1 MDGLRHFL
9 LLLCISASV
18 VYRNTG
24 EFVEK
29 DEQLV
34 RNLTDKLLQVIP
46 PNANNSK
53 VFMLVAEGN
62 WITLNE
68 TDQQALNSYLTL
80 VELRL
85 GGNLVTTVP
94 AKYFSRLSHL
104 RVLSLARNSISSLD
118 PEAFYGLDVLEEL
131 DLSSNNLT
139 DLPGKLMTELK
150 SLKIL
155 HLQNNPWNCSC
166 PLLNTIGR
174 MKEANVTIGS
184 PIIPCASPA
193 EQEGKNLLDFMNL
206 CSTSSPVTLQSDLK
220 SPSAPVTLQSDLKS
234 PSALVTSKQSKGIN
248 NKPTTTSTSRNSTI
262 SKDQKPVLGNT
273 WKFTVCVAVLA
284 LATCA
289 LILTAIKGP
298 SWYKRF
304 HNYRHRRLQ
313 EDDEEEEQETVSTV
327 FTETRGHGSQQTFMF
342 EELSHRIEEEEEE
355 DGYFEDPYI
364 KGAEEEILEAQ

>member
-1 MDGLRHFL
+1 MMDGLRQFL
-9 LLLCISASV
+9 LLLGLSALV
-18 VYRNTG
+18 VNG
-24 EFVEK
+24 KSEEFEGK

-53 VFMLVAEGN
+53 VFMLVTEGN
-62 WITLNE
+62 RITLNE

-80 VELRL
+80 VELHL
-85 GGNLVTTVP
+85 GGNLVTAVP

-193 EQEGKNLLDFMNL
+193 EQEGKNLLDFINL

-220 SPSAPVTLQSDLKS
+220 SPSAPVT
-234 PSALVTSKQSKGIN
+234 SKHSKGIN
-248 NKPTTTSTSRNSTI
+248 NKPTTTSTSQNCTI

-313 EDDEEEEQETVSTV
+313 KDDEEEEQDTVSTV
-327 FTETRGHGSQQTFMF
+327 FKETRGCGSQQTFMF
-342 EELSHRIEEEEEE
+342 EKLSHRIEEEEEE

-364 KGAEEEILEAQ
+364 KGAEDAEEEILEAH